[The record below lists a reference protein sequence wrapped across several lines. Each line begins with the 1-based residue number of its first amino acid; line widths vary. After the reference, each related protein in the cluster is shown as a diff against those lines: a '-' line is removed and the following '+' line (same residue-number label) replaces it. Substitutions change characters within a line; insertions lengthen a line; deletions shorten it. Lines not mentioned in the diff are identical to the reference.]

1 MNRVLTDEQV
11 QRLAVYLNEHAD
23 RLMPRDRLN
32 RMDYTI
38 VGMADGYRMVKG
50 WLFKINVFSSPGL
63 GTSFKFERMACKNVR
78 NVELSR
84 ILDDYQCEILRSHIR
99 VHMKN
104 KLLDLE
110 MNCSRPA
117 VDGGPLN
124 IRRLAEEERLNNN
137 AMQQCMAE
145 SLRACREAEAMAY
158 AANQLAV
165 QTAINNTMLL

>member
-1 MNRVLTDEQV
+1 
-11 QRLAVYLNEHAD
+11 
-23 RLMPRDRLN
+23 
-32 RMDYTI
+32 MD
-38 VGMADGYRMVKG
+38 
-50 WLFKINVFSSPGL
+50 N
-63 GTSFKFERMACKNVR
+63 FKFAREILIHVLEGAMNDMIRDCREFTGKDFNELPYKLQQRYLGVVEEVLERMACKNVR

-110 MNCSRPA
+110 INCSRPA

-145 SLRACREAEAMAY
+145 SLRACRGAEAMAY